1 MTYTHQSWGGGTV
14 IPNDLTL
21 DFTSSQT
28 FKFYFTIDTTKSNA
42 ISTFDTNYL
51 SFSVIYDKNI
61 SLNQYPGKYF
71 EQIPQV
77 DPNNGITY
85 NYIDFVNNG
94 QSTNATY
101 TTKNY
106 DFDTDLNMYFE
117 IDGDN
122 YIKIDNK
129 FYKILYV
136 KVSIINTTFPFYYW
150 MFEDLA
156 EYMDDDIKYNIEVFD
171 IKSMLNMLTKNC
183 SDAITLLKP
192 EISAILQ
199 FDPDTEIQKLQQQNK
214 ETKDL
219 IYHNTIK
226 YTNYN
231 YY

>member
-1 MTYTHQSWGGGTV
+1 
-14 IPNDLTL
+14 
-21 DFTSSQT
+21 
-28 FKFYFTIDTTKSNA
+28 
-42 ISTFDTNYL
+42 
-51 SFSVIYDKNI
+51 
-61 SLNQYPGKYF
+61 
-71 EQIPQV
+71 
-77 DPNNGITY
+77 
-85 NYIDFVNNG
+85 
-94 QSTNATY
+94 
-101 TTKNY
+101 
-106 DFDTDLNMYFE
+106 MYFE